1 LCPHA
6 PYFNILLCLTLARVK
21 QKIVFYILQFSDLSD
36 LRRDGTGQYFIFG
49 NVILWD
55 FDILPLPPSQ
65 TIQPRGPGTVNEDLD
80 SVLSLIN
87 LHWQSECNWDL
98 QPINYVC
105 LVGITLQSSIAD
117 CEKWTMGQI

>member
-65 TIQPRGPGTVNEDLD
+65 TIQPRGPSTVNEDLD